1 MLIFYLEIMLP
12 LFGIK
17 VRIEYNRCS
26 NPTTVGIYLEFHLH
40 VVISRYAIKKFIG
53 DKWFNQ
59 NLFLLFSYYFDSSA
73 FTIVS
78 CLV

>member
-17 VRIEYNRCS
+17 GLELNITVVQIANNSWYLFRI
-26 NPTTVGIYLEFHLH
+26 PFAL

-59 NLFLLFSYYFDSSA
+59 NLFLCFSYYFDSST
-73 FTIVS
+73 FYVS
-78 CLV
+78 HV